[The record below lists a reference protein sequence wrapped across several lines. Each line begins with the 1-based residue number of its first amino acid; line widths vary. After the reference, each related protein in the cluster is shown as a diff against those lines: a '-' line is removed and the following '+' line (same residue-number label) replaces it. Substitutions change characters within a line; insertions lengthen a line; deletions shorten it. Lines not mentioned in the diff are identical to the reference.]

1 LSLKPT
7 HGVIP
12 VLVAGIHLTSC
23 SGACGW
29 LDTGDKPRYDNWLQG
44 PATKRS
50 GGLGEIMDLFG
61 RLLRLMALGGG
72 VVLMLLMGYTVL
84 DVVLR
89 ASSSIGMD
97 CRPFIGM
104 DCRPFSG
111 SLEVTEFAM
120 AVIVFLGI
128 AYCGFTG
135 GHVAVDI
142 LERPL
147 QSPRLR
153 FVPVLLTLAGAV
165 LFAAIAWLTA
175 AEALTSMH
183 RVSNMVRWPHWP
195 FQLTVALG
203 SAMYALVLLFQ
214 TIDILRGK
222 PHGSADDAR

>member
-1 LSLKPT
+1 ME
-7 HGVIP
+7 
-12 VLVAGIHLTSC
+12 
-23 SGACGW
+23 
-29 LDTGDKPRYDNWLQG
+29 R
-44 PATKRS
+44 
-50 GGLGEIMDLFG
+50 FG

-72 VVLMLLMGYTVL
+72 IVLMLLMGYTVL

-89 ASSSIGMD
+89 YG
-97 CRPFIGM
+97 FNK
-104 DCRPFSG
+104 PFSG
-111 SLEVTEFAM
+111 SLELTEFAM
-120 AVIVFLGI
+120 AAIVFLGI

-153 FVPVLLTLAGAV
+153 FVPVLLTFASAV

-195 FQLTVALG
+195 FQLTVAVG

-222 PHGSADDAR
+222 TGGAADDAR

>member
-1 LSLKPT
+1 
-7 HGVIP
+7 
-12 VLVAGIHLTSC
+12 
-23 SGACGW
+23 
-29 LDTGDKPRYDNWLQG
+29 
-44 PATKRS
+44 
-50 GGLGEIMDLFG
+50 MDPFG
-61 RLLRLMALGGG
+61 RVLRLMALGGG

-89 ASSSIGMD
+89 YG
-97 CRPFIGM
+97 FNK
-104 DCRPFSG
+104 PFSG

-120 AVIVFLGI
+120 ALIVFLGI
-128 AYCGFTG
+128 AYCGITG

-147 QSPRLR
+147 QSPKLR

-195 FQLTVALG
+195 FQLTVAFG
-203 SAMYALVLLFQ
+203 SAMYAAVLLLQ

-222 PHGSADDAR
+222 TGGAADDGR